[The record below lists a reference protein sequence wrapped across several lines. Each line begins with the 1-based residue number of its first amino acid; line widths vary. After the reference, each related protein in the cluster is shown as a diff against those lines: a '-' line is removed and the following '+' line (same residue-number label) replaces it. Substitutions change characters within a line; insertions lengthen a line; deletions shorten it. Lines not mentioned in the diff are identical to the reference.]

1 MSNEPH
7 NLILDQLRYVRND
20 IETMRKEVTHELHSL
35 SERVSAVEKHMGGL
49 FTSLTNLGGDVAK
62 LKFDMRTVKAR
73 LDITDDDEHPA

>member
-1 MSNEPH
+1 MSDGPH

-20 IETMRKEVTHELHSL
+20 IETVRKEVTYELQSL
-35 SERVSAVEKHMGGL
+35 SERVSAVEKHMGG
-49 FTSLTNLGGDVAK
+49 DAAK